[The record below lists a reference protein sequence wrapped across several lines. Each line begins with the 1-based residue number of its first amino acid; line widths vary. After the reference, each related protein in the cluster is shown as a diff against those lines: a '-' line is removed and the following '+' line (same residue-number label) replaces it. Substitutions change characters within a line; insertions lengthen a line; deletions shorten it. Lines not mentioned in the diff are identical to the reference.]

1 MEKLQQI
8 LAEAVASGQLGEA
21 SYIPQ
26 MTMEKLEALVRF
38 VNQVMILLL
47 IEFSIGSYIVIHR
60 QIIKVY
66 YLSIIKVIHRHMC
79 VCVRER
85 GLQMF
90 FF

>member
-8 LAEAVASGQLGEA
+8 LAEAVASGQLGEG

-38 VNQVMILLL
+38 VIQVMILLL

-66 YLSIIKVIHRHMC
+66 
-79 VCVRER
+79 
-85 GLQMF
+85 
-90 FF
+90 